1 MAYTKKKIL
10 IPYDRDGSIAW
21 EYPSGDYR
29 WDLEAD
35 DYVLKDHPR
44 YDWREPC
51 PFRARLGFHEIIT
64 IRSGYTVR
72 MKNVDTGALYPMK
85 GETFLGLI
93 KDMVYGELP
102 VMVWE
107 PYKVGSNYN
116 IRRVT
121 ED

>member
-10 IPYDRDGSIAW
+10 IPYDKDGSIVW
-21 EYPSGDYR
+21 EHPWGVYNPRTEDY
-29 WDLEAD
+29 DP
-35 DYVLKDHPR
+35 HPG
-44 YDWREPC
+44 YTWREPE

-72 MKNVDTGALYPMK
+72 MKNLDTGAVYPMK

-93 KDMVYGELP
+93 NDLVYGALP